1 VRRWI
6 LSFLIV
12 AAAGLFFSD
21 NALAQKRVALVV
33 ANWGYADA
41 DLSNPKTDAEL
52 VKASLEKAGFTVIM
66 ALNVNLKDFEA
77 AINKFVYASQ
87 NAEVA
92 LFYFAG
98 HGFSTSDDTRSHW
111 LLATD
116 TDFAEKDP
124 YVLHSHADSLERIEG
139 RIVGNATYTLV
150 FIDACRNSLSPV
162 QGQRGAGQ
170 RGFEPFDAS
179 LFKRSLVVVSTG
191 EGSTAADGTP
201 GMGSPF
207 ARAFASILPT
217 PGQRIDDAYRAIRDA
232 VSLETN
238 GAQVPEVVRDDLP
251 SGTLTLVKVES
262 GGPEVNAAAK
272 EPVVNPHLEVA
283 REAWGYLQ
291 YSTNPE
297 ELKSFATQYK
307 DTEFGA
313 LAATR
318 AKTFSPSS
326 PESIE
331 QNTIKTAERGRPG
344 AAGNVVAALQ
354 PNPGLIPATPVAP
367 AAPAA
372 PAGPAPCPLVLEK
385 ASVDEDGVGHFVVTD
400 ACGKLDVISAQ
411 YSQWTFA
418 QGASS
423 ATRAEFDLDLF
434 AGSHPVT
441 ISVSDGRSVPYQ
453 PPQFNQTGLTKAVIT
468 WTGPVDL
475 ALHALENSADPGSG
489 SDVWRGN
496 PRSRSDAI
504 RQGVGYMSQLGR
516 NKVAGTHFQVYSYR
530 RSSAVR
536 SVDFRVNKAQ
546 CDDSGAKIKYSEM
559 RYEDGEPIDP
569 DMKSHQ
575 VVAAQQCGEFDI
587 SDADQKAP
595 RARHLDF

>member
-1 VRRWI
+1 VRTWI
-6 LSFLIV
+6 RPLLIAI
-12 AAAGLFFSD
+12 AAALCFSTS
-21 NALAQKRVALVV
+21 ALAQKRVALVV
-33 ANWGYADA
+33 ANWGYQNAE
-41 DLSNPKTDAEL
+41 LPNPKYDAEL

-66 ALNVNLKDFEA
+66 ALNVNLNDFEA
-77 AINKFVYASQ
+77 AIDKFVYASQ
-87 NAEVA
+87 GAEVA

-116 TDFAEKDP
+116 TDFAAKNA
-124 YVLHSHADSLERIEG
+124 YVLHSHADSLERIQG

-150 FIDACRNSLSPV
+150 FVDACRNSLAPA
-162 QGQRGAGQ
+162 QGQRGGGS
-170 RGFEPFDAS
+170 RGFEAFDAS
-179 LFKRSLVVVSTG
+179 LFKRSLVVVSTA
-191 EGSTAADGTP
+191 EGATAADGTP
-201 GMGSPF
+201 GQGSPF

-238 GAQVPEVVRDDLP
+238 GSQVPEVVRDDLP
-251 SGTLTLVKVES
+251 SGTLTLVK
-262 GGPEVNAAAK
+262 GAGA
-272 EPVVNPHLEVA
+272 EPVGDQGGGQVVTDMHLEVA

-291 YSTNPE
+291 YSTNAE
-297 ELKSFATQYK
+297 ELRSFAARFS

-313 LAATR
+313 LALTR
-318 AKTFSPSS
+318 ATQVASS
-326 PESIE
+326 SAE

-344 AAGNVVAALQ
+344 TGGQVASIQ
-354 PNPGLIPATPVAP
+354 PNVGLPP
-367 AAPAA
+367 AAPTTPAA
-372 PAGPAPCPLVLEK
+372 PTVPSAPPSCPLKLDK
-385 ASVDEDGVGHFVVTD
+385 ASVDEDGVGHFVVVD
-400 ACGKLDVISAQ
+400 NCGKLDVISAQ

-418 QGASS
+418 QAASS

-434 AGSHPVT
+434 AGPHPVT
-441 ISVSDGRSVPYQ
+441 ISASDGRSVSFQ

-468 WTGPVDL
+468 WTGPVEL

-489 SDVWRGN
+489 GDVWRGN
-496 PRSRSDAI
+496 PRSRSEAI
-504 RQGVGYMSQLGR
+504 RQGIGYMSQLGH
-516 NKVAGTHFQVYSYR
+516 NKVPGTHFQVYSYR

-546 CDDSGAKIKYSEM
+546 CDDTGAKIRFSEM

-569 DMKSHQ
+569 DLKSHQ
-575 VVAAQQCGEFDI
+575 VVAAQQCGQFDV
-587 SDADQKAP
+587 SDEDEKAP